1 MKKAPSSMSS
11 DTTANQTSR
20 PSSLVAPDKLPPAL
34 SSMWRLCKL
43 GYTHEPRLV
52 VLVVTLTVVQ
62 AVPDALF
69 ALWLMLMA
77 DALEDG
83 NNALLFATMAA
94 MAASATLTWLLRVI
108 ATRLTRRFRD
118 RVTIALETHV
128 ATLQATMPGLELQE
142 RHDYLDRLAV
152 LRNQVFVLDH
162 MYVSLLDTI
171 GWIVRL
177 TITIALLTSIHPG
190 LALLVVFAL
199 PTVVSSAWRPGIER
213 QVEERFAQHNR
224 LAEHL
229 FLTATSAAA
238 AKEVRV
244 TGIASELAAR
254 RRMEW
259 QRWFAPVARAR
270 WGTAISH
277 SVAWA
282 IFGLGYVGAVAFVVV
297 GLEAPVGSVLLIL
310 AAGARLSSY
319 VAGAI
324 GEIGFLRGI
333 WLDGSRRLVWLE
345 NYTSAHT
352 ADTDVMVPDRLV
364 DGIRLEHMSFAYPGS
379 DRLAL
384 EDITLYVPSGTVVA
398 VVGEN
403 GAGKSTLVKLLA
415 KMYEPSSGEILI
427 DGKPLRRMAAA
438 EWRSRLTG
446 AFQDFFR
453 FEFSAQHS
461 IGLGDLRRLND
472 ETAVADAVRRAGA
485 ADVVERLPEGLQSQL
500 GPTWPGGQELSFGQ
514 WQKLALS
521 RGYMRPAPLLMML
534 DEPTAAL
541 DAETEHALFERY
553 ASASRRGRSA
563 SRDVGA
569 ITILVSHRF
578 STVRMADLIIV
589 LDGSRLVEVG
599 SHDELMQRKGPYAD
613 LYGIQAAAYQ
623 Q

>member
-1 MKKAPSSMSS
+1 
-11 DTTANQTSR
+11 
-20 PSSLVAPDKLPPAL
+20 
-34 SSMWRLCKL
+34 
-43 GYTHEPRLV
+43 
-52 VLVVTLTVVQ
+52 
-62 AVPDALF
+62 
-69 ALWLMLMA
+69 
-77 DALEDG
+77 
-83 NNALLFATMAA
+83 
-94 MAASATLTWLLRVI
+94 
-108 ATRLTRRFRD
+108 
-118 RVTIALETHV
+118 VTIALETHV
-128 ATLQATMPGLELQE
+128 ATLQASVPGLELQE
-142 RHDYLDRLAV
+142 RQEYLDRLAV

-177 TITIALLTSIHPG
+177 TVTIALLMSIHPG
-190 LALLVVFAL
+190 LVLLVVFAL
-199 PTVVSSAWRPGIER
+199 PTVFSSAWRPGVER

-229 FLTATSAAA
+229 FVTATSAAA

-244 TGIASELAAR
+244 TGIASELATR
-254 RRMEW
+254 RRTEW

-270 WGTAISH
+270 WGTAVSH

-282 IFGLGYVGAVAFVVV
+282 IFGLGYVGAVAFVVI
-297 GLEAPVGSVLLIL
+297 GLDAPVGSVLLIL

-345 NYTSAHT
+345 DYAAALSANT
-352 ADTDVMVPDRLV
+352 EIEVPDRLV
-364 DGIRLEHMSFAYPGS
+364 DGIRLEHISFAYPGS

-384 EDITLYVPSGTVVA
+384 EDVTLHVPSGAVVA

-461 IGLGDLRRLND
+461 IGLGDLSRLDD
-472 ETAVADAVRRAGA
+472 ESAVADAVQRAGA
-485 ADVVERLPEGLQSQL
+485 ADVVERLPEGLHSQL
-500 GPTWPGGQELSFGQ
+500 GPTWPDGQELSFGQ

-521 RGYMRPAPLLMML
+521 RGYMRPMPLLMML

-553 ASASRRGRSA
+553 ASAARRGESA
-563 SRDVGA
+563 SSDVGA

-578 STVRMADLIIV
+578 STVRMADLIVV

-599 SHDELMQRKGPYAD
+599 SHNELMRRDGPYAD